1 MDDFFEKYVENLVSD
16 CLKGAKFAYLPEREK
31 QEIATRLRDYFY
43 SQTIDTLVDQLSD
56 EQVSQ
61 IQSMDANDPKT
72 QQLMSEF
79 AASIP
84 GFAFVLEE
92 KLKKEMD
99 EILQTGQ
106 VPS

>member
-1 MDDFFEKYVENLVSD
+1 MDDTFEQFTENLVSE

-31 QEIATRLRDYFY
+31 REIATKLRDYFY

-92 KLKKEMD
+92 KLKKETD
-99 EILQTGQ
+99 IILQTGQ
-106 VPS
+106 IPT